1 MTGKLLTKKEMLYF
15 KLNAYISSEKN
26 KKAVAEHR
34 KQRFEEKT
42 GELYSYVCD
51 FLADAPGIQVIVT
64 EPFLQDTVANVGNLE
79 LDILGKKVEISPALR
94 DAEMVLEVNGLIK
107 GDLHFVLGDDSKW
120 RAVKQPSYGWS
131 AVDDDFWITHLSAL
145 VPTNQ

>member
-1 MTGKLLTKKEMLYF
+1 MTGKNLTKKEMLYF
-15 KLNAYISSEKN
+15 KLSAYISSEKN

-34 KQRFEEKT
+34 KRSFEEKT
-42 GELYSYVCD
+42 GELYSYVCE
-51 FLADAPGIQVIVT
+51 FLADAPGIQVTVT

-79 LDILGKKVEISPALR
+79 LDILGNKVEISPALR
-94 DAEMVLEVNGLIK
+94 GAEMVLEVNGLIK
-107 GDLHFVLGDDSKW
+107 GDLHFELGDDSKW